1 MAQSRRFFYGR
12 AWMVMAISSGRTDLD
27 SARRAKL
34 AEALVQSGRGD
45 RNALATVFAATS
57 AKLFGVCLHIF
68 PDRNEA
74 EDVL

>member
-1 MAQSRRFFYGR
+1 M
-12 AWMVMAISSGRTDLD
+12 D

-45 RNALATVFAATS
+45 RNAFATVFAATS